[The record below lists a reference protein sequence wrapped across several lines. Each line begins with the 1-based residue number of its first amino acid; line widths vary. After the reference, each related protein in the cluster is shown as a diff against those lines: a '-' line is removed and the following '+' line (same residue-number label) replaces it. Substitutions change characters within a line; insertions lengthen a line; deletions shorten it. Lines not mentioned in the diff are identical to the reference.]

1 MKQRVLLSVVCLLIV
16 GGCGGSTPRLPAPV
30 EDRSQGESVV
40 QPIRPERP
48 AAAAESLPAASSGEV
63 STPRAMNRA
72 TVALLQQA
80 QAQAHAGDQELAAAT
95 LERAIRIEPADP
107 WPWQRLAA
115 LRLQQRMLRQA
126 IDIAHKSNSL
136 AVDDVRVV
144 AGNWEVI
151 ARAKDA
157 QGDAAGAAAAWREH
171 ARYQQ
176 LITD

>member
-1 MKQRVLLSVVCLLIV
+1 
-16 GGCGGSTPRLPAPV
+16 
-30 EDRSQGESVV
+30 
-40 QPIRPERP
+40 
-48 AAAAESLPAASSGEV
+48 
-63 STPRAMNRA
+63 
-72 TVALLQQA
+72 
-80 QAQAHAGDQELAAAT
+80 
-95 LERAIRIEPADP
+95 
-107 WPWQRLAA
+107 
-115 LRLQQRMLRQA
+115 MLRQA

-171 ARYQQ
+171 GRYQQ